1 MKKSTLFTLVLCA
14 IAVWSCHKSNSS
26 KTPSDSGS
34 YLSSAVS
41 VSAGARI
48 VDSFDYDS
56 AHRITQFI
64 QTKYDTTTGTPE
76 IVVAATQFTL
86 PSGTNPPTGYVYTIN
101 GNAVTHTLTYDNQG
115 RIAKD
120 TCPATGYVAY
130 FSYPNGNIAAT
141 ILFTG
146 VANEAT
152 NNEIDTLY
160 MSNGN
165 AVTINTWMP
174 NDAAT
179 ADSLQGSLKFGYSGI
194 ANPAYHS
201 AITNSI
207 GPLLYSL
214 TVNGPGGGLDP
225 VSQKA
230 QSSIS
235 GVIDGLPSTIT
246 LNFSQTTDSKGRLS
260 VTSVSVP
267 GFGGET
273 IYFNYY

>member
-1 MKKSTLFTLVLCA
+1 MKKFTLFFLILCV

-26 KTPSDSGS
+26 KTPLDSGY

-64 QTKYDTTTGTPE
+64 QTKYDTTTGTA
-76 IVVAATQFTL
+76 VTAVASAQFTL
-86 PSGTNPPTGYVYTIN
+86 AAGTTPPTGYVYSIN
-101 GNAVTHTLTYDNQG
+101 SNAVTHTLSYDNQG
-115 RIAKD
+115 RIIKD
-120 TCPATGYVAY
+120 TCSATGFVAY
-130 FSYPNGNIAAT
+130 FSYPGGNIAAT

-146 VANEAT
+146 TAS
-152 NNEIDTLY
+152 NNQIDTLF
-160 MSNGN
+160 MSSGN
-165 AVTINTWMP
+165 AATINTWMP
-174 NDAAT
+174 NNAGT
-179 ADSLQGSLKFGYSGI
+179 ADSLQGSLKFGYSGL
-194 ANPAYHS
+194 ANPMYHP
-201 AITNSI
+201 AITSSI

-214 TVNGPGGGLDP
+214 AVDGLGGGLDP

-230 QSSIS
+230 PSSFS
-235 GVIDGLPSTIT
+235 GNIDGLPPGLTI
-246 LNFSQTTDSKGRLS
+246 NFSQTTDSKGRLS
-260 VTSVSVP
+260 VLSASVF

>member
-1 MKKSTLFTLVLCA
+1 MKKSTLFFPILCV

-26 KTPSDSGS
+26 KTSTDTGY

-41 VSAGARI
+41 VSAGSRI

-64 QTKYDTTTGTPE
+64 QTKYDTTTGTATKA
-76 IVVAATQFTL
+76 VASTQFTL
-86 PSGTNPPTGYVYTIN
+86 TSGTNPPTGYVFSVN

-115 RIAKD
+115 RVSKD
-120 TCPATGYVAY
+120 TCPTTGYVAY
-130 FSYPNGNIAAT
+130 FSYPSGNIAAT

-146 VANEAT
+146 QANAAS

-165 AVTINTWMP
+165 AATINTWAP
-174 NDAAT
+174 NNANT
-179 ADSLQGSLKFGYSGI
+179 ADSLQGSLKFGYGGV
-194 ANPAYHS
+194 ANPVYHA
-201 AITNSI
+201 AITTSI

-214 TVNGPGGGLDP
+214 TVSGLGGGMDP

-230 QSSIS
+230 PTSIS
-235 GVIDGLPSTIT
+235 PVIAGVPSGLSVGFNQT
-246 LNFSQTTDSKGRLS
+246 LDSKGRLS
-260 VTSVSVP
+260 VLSASVP